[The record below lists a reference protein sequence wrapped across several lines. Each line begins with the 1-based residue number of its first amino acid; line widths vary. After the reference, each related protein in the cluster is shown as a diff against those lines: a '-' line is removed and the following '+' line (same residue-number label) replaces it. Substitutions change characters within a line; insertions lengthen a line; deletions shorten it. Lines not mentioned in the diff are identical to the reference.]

1 MIETYEQLQ
10 QRAERTGYQID
21 SIIYNGF
28 TSSDALQAIQDSAIQ
43 ARTKLRLDT
52 ELAEQKNRLI
62 DLRYKIVALF
72 NEKSRLRGN

>member
-28 TSSDALQAIQDSAIQ
+28 TSSDALQVIQDSAIQ

-52 ELAEQKNRLI
+52 ELAEQKNSLI

-72 NEKSRLRGN
+72 NDKSRLRGN